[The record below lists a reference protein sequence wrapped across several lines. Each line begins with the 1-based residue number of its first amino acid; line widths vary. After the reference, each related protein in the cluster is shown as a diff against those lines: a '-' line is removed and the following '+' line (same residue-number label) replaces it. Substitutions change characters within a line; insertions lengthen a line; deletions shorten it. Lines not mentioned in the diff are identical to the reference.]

1 MNEWKE
7 WMEDSGEFT
16 QVGIGATSWRKWKE
30 KSVQLGQEPG
40 LTVPL
45 EYMTNTQSAL
55 DTRGW

>member
-16 QVGIGATSWRKWKE
+16 QVGIGDISWREWKE
-30 KSVQLGQEPG
+30 RGVQLGQEPG
-40 LTVPL
+40 LTDPL

-55 DTRGW
+55 DTTGW

>member
-1 MNEWKE
+1 
-7 WMEDSGEFT
+7 MEDSGEFT

-55 DTRGW
+55 GTRGW